1 MNIEH
6 CTLHTAH
13 THTVRTEQ
21 MPYMELHRSNALA
34 YGIQNNITTHY
45 IKQYG
50 MQIQSY
56 AIYIR
61 DCTLCL
67 LLLFFCLFIKTF
79 FLHHFFCS
87 LVFLSF
93 FHLQCKL
100 VQFLRYRFRVFVYVI
115 HFLAFYLF
123 A

>member
-1 MNIEH
+1 
-6 CTLHTAH
+6 
-13 THTVRTEQ
+13 

-50 MQIQSY
+50 IQIQSY

-67 LLLFFCLFIKTF
+67 LLLFFF
-79 FLHHFFCS
+79 
-87 LVFLSF
+87 FLSF
-93 FHLQCKL
+93 YQDIFFTS
-100 VQFLRYRFRVFVYVI
+100 FLLLTGFSF
-115 HFLAFYLF
+115 FFSLAM
-123 A
+123 